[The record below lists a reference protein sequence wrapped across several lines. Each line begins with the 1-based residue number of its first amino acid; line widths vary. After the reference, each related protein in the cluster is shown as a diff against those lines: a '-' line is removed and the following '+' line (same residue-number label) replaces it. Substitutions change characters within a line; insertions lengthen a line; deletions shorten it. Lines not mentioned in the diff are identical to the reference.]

1 MRIKIKE
8 SVITIPDKLIS
19 QLDKLDI
26 ETANAINTLLRKGK
40 RVISQ
45 TKQDTARKALKV
57 KVSKTKEKIQNAINL
72 LRLQG
77 QPINTYQVA
86 KLSGVAYNTA
96 RKYLKNSNISKLSD

>member
-1 MRIKIKE
+1 MRLKIKD
-8 SVITIPDKLIS
+8 SVLVIPDKLINN
-19 QLDKLDI
+19 LDKLDI

-45 TKQDTARKALKV
+45 KKQQSAKNALKV
-57 KVSKTKEKIQNAINL
+57 KVTKTKEKIQNAINL

-77 QPINTYQVA
+77 KPINSYQVA

-96 RKYLKNSNISKLSD
+96 RKYLKNISY

>member
-19 QLDKLDI
+19 QLDESDI
-26 ETANAINTLLRKGK
+26 ETANAINTLLKKGE
-40 RVISQ
+40 RIISQ
-45 TKQDTARKALKV
+45 TKQDTARKALKI

-77 QPINTYQVA
+77 KPINAYQVA

-96 RKYLKNSNISKLSD
+96 RKYLKGKNGN